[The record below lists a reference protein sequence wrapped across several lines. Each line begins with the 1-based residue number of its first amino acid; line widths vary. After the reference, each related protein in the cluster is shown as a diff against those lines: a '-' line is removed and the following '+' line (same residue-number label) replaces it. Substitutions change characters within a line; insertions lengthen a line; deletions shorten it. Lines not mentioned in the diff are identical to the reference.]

1 MRLVGG
7 IGWYNPGNRADFK
20 GISFCG
26 NKFLRVLL
34 LLIAAMAVEA
44 TLFQASFWSS
54 FFAEGQD
61 VSAQTEVIWRNVQLE
76 DMESAA
82 AGEADGV
89 YVDEQGF
96 SHAPEGAVLL
106 RLTGIQQEVSRIHI
120 SLDIPEGYLVKAAV
134 FAQDEGNDYTY
145 QLGEGRVLLGAV
157 PENEWMK
164 IYPYGRV
171 KNLYVR
177 LETADQKGM
186 AAAGAMGDLVCRLK
200 GVELNGRMP
209 FVFRPVRALVL
220 FGVLLVFWALRKN
233 SAWTRIPFEAKSESG
248 KRKRLAAA
256 VLYAAA
262 LLFAAAFFVRINP
275 ACQKNL
281 ALHHAQY
288 QELARALAEGR
299 TSVGAADPALLEVE
313 NPYDTISLLANQ
325 IHYQADYAYFAGNYY
340 VYFGIVPELLL
351 YLPYYLF
358 TGQDLSNY
366 LAVFAF
372 YAGFIIASAGLVYEL
387 MKRFFPKSPFYL
399 YGIGVFM
406 LTGSYS
412 GFYLLL
418 RPDLYHVP
426 IAASCMFTA
435 AGLWLYLAGLNRSR
449 GKAPL
454 YALGSLCL
462 ALTAGCRPQF
472 VLFAV
477 LALPLFGKGLFGK
490 KLFGKKLLEKKAFEK
505 ALLETGTACVET
517 AEGKRKESGHALR
530 RSMGAGQLAAL
541 AAPYLF
547 VAAGLMYYN
556 AVRFGSPFDF
566 GASYSLTSNDMTHR
580 GFNLERILYGVWY
593 FLFQP
598 ARLEADFPYLK
609 SAAIETDYLGKMV
622 SESCF
627 GGIFACSMLTLPV
640 FLFYRLRGRFKD
652 RAAWWTGVL
661 AAAVAFVICAVD
673 ASGAG
678 ILQRYSSDI
687 SFGIFLAALFAL
699 PALEGWAREKG
710 VEGGFLLWLRAAL
723 LLHLAFLF
731 LILVQSDGSVNL
743 LTGNPALYYKL
754 QAALRF

>member
-1 MRLVGG
+1 MRLIGG
-7 IGWYNPGNRADFK
+7 RSRYNPGNRADFK
-20 GISFCG
+20 GINFYG
-26 NKFLRVLL
+26 NKFMRVLL

-106 RLTGIQQEVSRIHI
+106 RLTGIQREVSRLHI
-120 SLDIPEGYLVKAAV
+120 SLDIPEGYLVKATV
-134 FAQDEGNDYTY
+134 FAQDEGNSYTY

-186 AAAGAMGDLVCRLK
+186 AAAGAMGDLVCRMK

-233 SAWTRIPFEAKSESG
+233 SAWIRIPFEAKSGSG

-256 VLYAAA
+256 VLYTAA
-262 LLFAAAFFVRINP
+262 LLSAAAFFVRINP

-313 NPYDTISLLANQ
+313 NPYDTINLLANQ

-351 YLPYYLF
+351 YLPCYLL

-477 LALPLFGKGLFGK
+477 LALPLFGKE
-490 KLFGKKLLEKKAFEK
+490 LFGKKLLEKEAFEK
-505 ALLETGTACVET
+505 GLLENGRVRAET
-517 AEGKRKESGHALR
+517 AEGKRKTRGTALR
-530 RSMGAGQLAAL
+530 RNMGAGQLAAL
-541 AAPYLF
+541 AAPYLL

-580 GFNLERILYGVWY
+580 GFNLERILYGIWY

-598 ARLEADFPYLK
+598 AHLEANFPYLK

-640 FLFYRLRGRFKD
+640 FLFYRLRRQFKD

-661 AAAVAFVICAVD
+661 AAAVALVICAVD

-687 SFGIFLAALFAL
+687 SFGIFLAALIAL

-731 LILVQSDGSVNL
+731 LILIQSDGSINL
-743 LTGNPALYYKL
+743 LAGNPALYYKL
-754 QAALRF
+754 QAALRI